1 MAINNFKP
9 FALDPNANVTSQAD
23 WEALPALLSG
33 FTAGKASS
41 AQVNKAI
48 RQASFIAA
56 ALAQYTANKSG
67 LDVLDDGDL
76 NGFISKMGTA
86 FGKDFQAL
94 DATLSALAGLAT
106 GANKLPYFTGNDT
119 AAQTDLTSVGRD
131 IIGKNTIA
139 DILTYLG
146 LGELSSQY
154 IKQAREPLEI
164 TVGDGGDFGSL
175 SSAIYAAS
183 EMRFVASA
191 KNSGVKIRLLPG
203 FVLSEQVIID
213 FADLSFITIAAVDTV
228 GIEHSALTV
237 AVDEYYPALCA
248 RNGARFPIIDVLF
261 NMSRNG
267 QEQDKT
273 VAILAY
279 GAGSSVKVSAAKGCI
294 NSFGAGL
301 IASHGASFSADYSVW
316 NDCGGDG
323 VSVYAG
329 ATGSAKFA
337 MADRCYNGFLSNGG
351 VLDATSAQAQST
363 RSAGFVSRKS
373 GVLNAEFADGQNGLN
388 YGFYAAVSSLLNV
401 TRGNCSGSRFGISAQ
416 RSSKVAAEEVIADNC
431 TETNI
436 SARRYAEIEAQS
448 CHAVNTI
455 TSPLYCIRAN
465 YSGSVIVESGVIGGV
480 CTSNICRATTN
491 AEIQATDAV
500 MSGATG
506 LSIAVY
512 VDESSNFNGR
522 RMKLDHTTSKG
533 TAVQAMRGSTADIC
547 DSVIT
552 GGGNY
557 GIVSQYC
564 SNIAADNAEIH
575 GSVNYSVYACDG
587 GKISV
592 TNANVRRDTATD
604 QITDIVIGRGGII
617 SAYGATG
624 GKNST
629 VNMVSASGT
638 IYQ

>member
-1 MAINNFKP
+1 MLRIGQ
-9 FALDPNANVTSQAD
+9 V
-23 WEALPALLSG
+23 EA
-33 FTAGKASS
+33 TATQDGKYTDGSVAGG
-41 AQVNKAI
+41 
-48 RQASFIAA
+48 IAA
-56 ALAQYTANKSG
+56 TRLRAAAFNAMQEELAHIVES
-67 LDVLDDGDL
+67 
-76 NGFISKMGTA
+76 
-86 FGKDFQAL
+86 
-94 DATLSALAGLAT
+94 AGLALDINDMT
-106 GANKLPYFTGNDT
+106 QVLKAIQKLTLSRANPF
-119 AAQTDLTSVGRD
+119 
-131 IIGKNTIA
+131 A
-139 DILTYLG
+139 DIKSDGAAAISTALTNLG

-363 RSAGFVSRKS
+363 RSAGFASRKS

-416 RSSKVAAEEVIADNC
+416 RGSKIAAEEVIADNC

-436 SARRYAEIEAQS
+436 SARRYSEIEAQS
-448 CHAVNTI
+448 CHAVNT
-455 TSPLYCIRAN
+455 TTTPLYCIRAN
-465 YSGSVIVESGVIGGV
+465 YSGSVIVESGVIGGA

-491 AEIQATDAV
+491 AEIQATDCV

-506 LSIAVY
+506 TSIGIY

-522 RMKLDHTTSKG
+522 RMKLDHTTSQG